1 MSGLTVS
8 EPTVSKPTVSEP
20 TVSEHILV
28 VGPAWVGD
36 MVMAQALFKALRRQ
50 RPDAV
55 IDVLA
60 PGWSLPLLARMPEV
74 RRGIE
79 MPLGH
84 GRLDLGT
91 RYQLGQTLRAEHYAQ
106 AILLPNS
113 FKSALVPWFARIPQ
127 RTGWRGEM
135 RYGLL
140 NDLRQLDKTRY
151 PLMVQRFVALAHPPG
166 AELPAELERP
176 FLTVNAEARVELL
189 RQYGLARN
197 GAPILAL
204 CPGAEFGPAK
214 RWPERHYA
222 SVASAQIERG
232 WQVAIFGS
240 NNDRDVAAH
249 IVSLLPENQR
259 SAVVNLAGA
268 TRLEQ
273 AIDLLSAASAVVSN
287 DSGLMHIAAAL
298 GRPLVVVYGSTSPGF
313 TPPLAEQV
321 EVLQL
326 PVDCGPC
333 FQRQCPLGHLKCL
346 EELAPSQVLEALDT
360 LLPQS
365 IEVR

>member
-1 MSGLTVS
+1 M
-8 EPTVSKPTVSEP
+8 
-20 TVSEHILV
+20 SEHILV
-28 VGPAWVGD
+28 IGPAWVGD
-36 MVMAQALFKALRRQ
+36 MVMAQALFKTLREQ
-50 RPDAV
+50 RPQAQ

-84 GRLDLGT
+84 GRLELGT
-91 RYQLGQTLRAEHYAQ
+91 RYRLGRELREARYAQ

-113 FKSALVPWFARIPQ
+113 LKSALIPWFARIPR

-140 NDLRQLDKTRY
+140 NDLRRLDKTRY
-151 PLMVQRFVALAHPPG
+151 PLMVQRFVALAEPPG
-166 AELPAELERP
+166 AALPARLPRP
-176 FLTVNAEARVELL
+176 SLTVDTAARAELL
-189 RQYGLARN
+189 QRYGLTPEE
-197 GAPILAL
+197 APLLAL

-214 RWPERHYA
+214 RWPEHHYA
-222 SVASAQIERG
+222 SVAAAMIERG
-232 WQVAIFGS
+232 WRVAIFGS
-240 NNDRDVAAH
+240 NNDRAVAEAIIEH
-249 IVSLLPENQR
+249 LPPALR
-259 SAVVNLAGA
+259 AAVVNLAGA

-273 AIDLLSAASAVVSN
+273 AIDLLSAATAVVSN

-298 GRPLVVVYGSTSPGF
+298 ARPLVVVYGSTSPAF

-321 EVLQL
+321 AVLQL

-333 FQRQCPLGHLKCL
+333 FQRECPLGHLKCL
-346 EELAPSQVLEALDT
+346 EELAPAQVLEALAG
-360 LLPQS
+360 LLPKPV
-365 IEVR
+365 EVR